1 MSEVFQDVNPLDYV
15 MAEEDDPECPK
26 DIEIPYDD
34 AEAVSGKTQDGE
46 LMHNVKCSS
55 SLFFGKRALQVR
67 LPNFK
72 FKAKHLDQ
80 DGRLPHQVQEHG
92 RDRKVE
98 GRAKHPAAAKCTV
111 GVAGHSR
118 WKVSLYNQV

>member
-80 DGRLPHQVQEHG
+80 DGRFSVGKLRLSHPSFFVSHPSFF
-92 RDRKVE
+92 
-98 GRAKHPAAAKCTV
+98 AKHKNAKSV
-111 GVAGHSR
+111 RMVSR
-118 WKVSLYNQV
+118 MKNH